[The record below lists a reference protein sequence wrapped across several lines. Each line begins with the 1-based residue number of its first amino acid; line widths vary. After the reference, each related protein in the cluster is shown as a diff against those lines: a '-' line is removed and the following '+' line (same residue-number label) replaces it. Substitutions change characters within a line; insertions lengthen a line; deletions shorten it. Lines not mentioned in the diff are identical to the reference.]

1 MGLFAWFI
9 CVLLILVNA
18 LYVAAEFAAVGVRRS
33 QVYQLAEEGNSL
45 AKRLLPILEDSHK
58 LDSYIAACQIG
69 ITLSSLILGAFG
81 QAAIAPDLAELL
93 RTTVGLEPLAAQSA
107 AAAIILLLLTT
118 FQVVF
123 GELVPKSLALQF
135 PTRMA
140 LLTYVPTRWSLA
152 LYSWF
157 ISVLNGSG
165 LLILKAFGM
174 ENAGGHRHI
183 HSPEE
188 IDMLIAESR
197 DGGLLEPEEQQRLH
211 QALHLGRRTARQL
224 MVPRRLVEAVDVDA
238 DPERVL
244 QIAMNSPY
252 TRLPVYRGSLD
263 NVIGM
268 LHTKDVA
275 VRFARTGRAPRVE
288 ELIRSLIYV
297 PTSVTADRLLAQ
309 LRERRGRLAV
319 VLDEHGGFEGIV
331 TLEDVLSELVGG
343 LADEFKGEEPEPERL
358 EDGRVRLPG
367 MMLLDEAQEWIGQS
381 LNETEADTV
390 AGWVLDA
397 LGTVPRGGER
407 VTIDGLEV
415 EVEQVEHKAIVSVL
429 VTPLHTGEALSGSEG
444 EAVVFTDTEPVR
456 PTRTEDVNR
465 REGGA

>member
-1 MGLFAWFI
+1 MSLFAWFV

-33 QVYQLAEEGNSL
+33 QVYQLAEAGNSL
-45 AKRLLPILEDSHK
+45 AKRLLPTLEDSYK
-58 LDSYIAACQIG
+58 LDRYIAACQIG
-69 ITLSSLILGAFG
+69 ITLSSLILGAYG
-81 QAAIAPDLAELL
+81 QATIALDLGAML
-93 RTTVGLEPLAAQSA
+93 RDSAGLEPVAAQSA
-107 AAAIILLLLTT
+107 AAVIILLLLTT
-118 FQVVF
+118 LQVVF

-135 PTRMA
+135 PTRIA
-140 LLTYVPTRWSLA
+140 LLTYVPMRWSLS

-157 ISVLNGSG
+157 IGVLNGSG
-165 LLILKAFGM
+165 LLILRAFGI
-174 ENAGGHRHI
+174 EGAGGHRYI

-197 DGGLLEPEEQQRLH
+197 DGGLLEPEEQRRLH

-224 MVPRRLVEAVDVDA
+224 MVPRRYVETIDVDA
-238 DPERVL
+238 VPERVL
-244 QIAMNSPY
+244 QIVMNSPY
-252 TRLPVYRGSLD
+252 TRLPVYRGSVE

-331 TLEDVLSELVGG
+331 TLEDVLSELVGEV
-343 LADEFKGEEPEPERL
+343 ADEFKDEEPEPERL

-367 MMLLDEAQEWIGQS
+367 MMLLDEAQEWIGAS
-381 LNETEADTV
+381 LNDTEADTV

-397 LGTVPRGGER
+397 LGMVPRGGER
-407 VTIDGLEV
+407 VLIDDLEV
-415 EVEQVEHKAIVSVL
+415 EVEQVERKAIVSVL
-429 VTPLHTGEALSGSEG
+429 VSSPRSGTSSTEIEG
-444 EAVVFTDTEPVR
+444 EAGVFTETEAPPSAR
-456 PTRTEDVNR
+456 GEEVNR
-465 REGGA
+465 REE